1 MTDVREVSFGILVSS
16 ALVGVAVTLGVQ
28 SMVLPDQALRAE
40 KALEESEEK
49 CEFDK
54 DGLQQGIAN
63 YKEREAIDHAKI
75 DKLAADLKIAEDS
88 AKYWEEKR
96 NGRVAVPEWAKPMW
110 LDCAERWKSCDWDAA
125 VVERRT
131 QVEGRYEWKV
141 YNKCEVEL
149 NTCDKLID
157 SVTNPRGF

>member
-1 MTDVREVSFGILVSS
+1 MADVKEVSFGILVSS

-28 SMVLPDQALRAE
+28 GLLPDPVRKAE
-40 KALEESEEK
+40 KVLEDTEQA

-54 DGLQQGIAN
+54 QGLQQGITN
-63 YKEREAIDHAKI
+63 YKEREAVDHAKI
-75 DKLAADLKIAEDS
+75 DKLTADLKIAEDS

-96 NGRVAVPEWAKPMW
+96 NGRVEVPEWAKSMW
-110 LDCAERWKSCDWDAA
+110 LDCAERWKSCDWDKA
-125 VVERRT
+125 VVERRVK
-131 QVEGRYEWKV
+131 VEGRNEWKV